1 MADLRD
7 PWTDIY
13 YYDLF
18 YPSFISRRIDLGY
31 EKAVLENADI
41 ITTVGPSLGK
51 YFESKVPGAAG
62 KIKIV
67 QNGYDE
73 SDFENMTASTPARF
87 TISYTGTISESYPV
101 EGFTKAIVKLI
112 EKGQKLS
119 LKFTGH
125 ISDVMKERFISAIGI
140 ENLEFIPYSDHKTV
154 VGQMFSSSMQL
165 LVLARDPGNRSFL
178 PGKLFEYI
186 ASGKPVL
193 CLGPVDGDTAE
204 ILEKGGFGKCFDYDD
219 STAISEFITASMNI
233 GTAATKIPPA
243 EYSRRN
249 LAMKIASHLG

>member
-18 YPSFISRRIDLGY
+18 YPSFISRKIDLGY
-31 EKAVLENADI
+31 EKAVLEHADI

-51 YFESKVPGAAG
+51 YFESKVPGVAE

-67 QNGYDE
+67 HNGYDE
-73 SDFENMTASTPARF
+73 SDFENLIASTPAKF

-101 EGFTKAIVKLI
+101 EGFIKAIVAVI

-125 ISDVMKERFISAIGI
+125 ISDVLKERFISAIGN

-154 VGQMFSSSMQL
+154 VGQMLSSSMQL
-165 LVLARDPGNRSFL
+165 LVLARDPRNRSFL

-193 CLGPVDGDTAE
+193 CLGPADGFLKKVDSGNAL
-204 ILEKGGFGKCFDYDD
+204 IMIMPGKYLN
-219 STAISEFITASMNI
+219 SSQVQ
-233 GTAATKIPPA
+233 
-243 EYSRRN
+243 
-249 LAMKIASHLG
+249 